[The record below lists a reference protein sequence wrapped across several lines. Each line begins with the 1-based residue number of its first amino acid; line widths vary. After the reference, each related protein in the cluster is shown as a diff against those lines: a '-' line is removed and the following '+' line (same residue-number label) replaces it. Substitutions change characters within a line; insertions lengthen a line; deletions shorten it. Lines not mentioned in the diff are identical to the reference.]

1 MSMSTSQ
8 ELIYYSSRFAAAPND
23 FTDDAVMSAQQR
35 KDFLTHYAAHLEQAY
50 ALSEKPQKVVEPTAA
65 EMALPRLDA
74 VACEPRYS
82 CELRFDTMQASLQ
95 PVVGNYRHWSLYTQ
109 KVTVENGALLFLRD
123 DLPPT
128 PAAGYRLENRGR
140 LKRLRF
146 SFYMDSAYAVET
158 FGKVGDVSPGRVVE
172 LRCGVRDVVKLGL
185 YANGEL
191 VARLG
196 DRCPYHPQNTVVGAF
211 AFDGWQTVELVL
223 HDTTYDVALNGVW
236 VNDLPLS
243 FDGDP
248 DLLFVDCGMFHVGE
262 WQFRP
267 ELLEIGDEYV
277 EEFFEKETKTYP
289 QSRPVGEVSLPYAV
303 GGHANRDCALV
314 MEKTF
319 TIDTSFAQA
328 VLAVTSLDPGGRVYL
343 NDELVA
349 EIDGFDSL
357 FPDVTAVLR
366 QGENHL
372 KLVVDP
378 RAPQSLYN
386 WHRQQDNYIGWFCD
400 AVSLRLTN
408 AVSIQNV
415 KADTLSVES
424 GKVRCRLQATVSV
437 PCKLQVYLQPIWPE
451 KGEETRI
458 GAFFAEGAVDR
469 TLTFA
474 ADAWTPEAPK
484 VYAIRVEALVDGR
497 PVDDAVIETG
507 FRTIEQ
513 KNGELHLNGKRITL
527 TGALTMQLLPPH
539 EETPVT
545 HVCPH
550 SWQVVWQLMMTKAM
564 NGNTLRLHV
573 LGYGNN
579 DRRFARYA
587 DRLGVLL
594 IWTTRYVD
602 SVEQM
607 QFQSGWAAEQAYL
620 AQIRPLTNHP
630 SIIMWEGANEYHPTL
645 DDIDRIC
652 DAFVPAVKSVDT
664 TRLIC
669 PISHLYYAGD
679 FYGTPGCAYYND
691 AGTADHTGAPATAS
705 PYWTDPLVVR
715 SAHPYCILLGYG
727 SAWSDL
733 REQKWSLQPEL
744 LQNRQRAYLATEYA
758 IVGRA
763 NPHVP
768 EAADYFN
775 SYSYEFPDEKPLGF
789 EITWDD
795 WKLSQAWQALA
806 AYYSTKQL
814 RLQDT
819 DGMLW
824 CCLMSGAN
832 DGGYMK
838 PPIDMYGYPKLAF
851 YTLRETFSPLC
862 VMSADVEPL
871 KAPGF
876 EISPVVLGTKAGVR
890 YRVTVTLT
898 DESGNEVD
906 HCDYGDV
913 IGREQRTALPSWQPT
928 ITQDGYYCLVYS
940 FSE

>member
-1 MSMSTSQ
+1 MSTSYSH
-8 ELIYYSSRFAAAPND
+8 EFIYHSSRFTAACND
-23 FTDDAVMSAQQR
+23 FTDDAVMSAAQR
-35 KDFLTHYAAHLEQAY
+35 KEFLQRYAAHLSAAY
-50 ALSEKPQKVVEPTAA
+50 ALPEQPQKVVEPAVA
-65 EMALPRLDA
+65 EMALAQLDA
-74 VACEPRYS
+74 VVCEPHYS
-82 CELRFDTMQASLQ
+82 RELRFTTMQASLQ
-95 PVVGNYRHWSLYTQ
+95 PVVGAYRDWSLYTQ
-109 KVTVENGALLFLRD
+109 KVAVKNDTLVFGRD

-128 PAAGYRLENRGR
+128 PAAAYHLQNRGR
-140 LKRLRF
+140 IKRLAF
-146 SFYMDSAYAVET
+146 SFYMDGAYAVDT

-172 LRCGVRDVVKLGL
+172 LRYGVSDVVKLGL

-191 VARLG
+191 VARLS
-196 DRCPYHPQNTVVGAF
+196 DRCPYHPQNTVIGRF
-211 AFDGWQTVELVL
+211 AFDAWQSVELVL
-223 HDTTYDVALNGVW
+223 HDTTYDVALNGEW
-236 VNDLPLS
+236 TSGLPLS
-243 FDGDP
+243 CEQDP

-262 WQFRP
+262 WQFHP
-267 ELLEIGDEYV
+267 ELLEIGNERIED
-277 EEFFEKETKTYP
+277 FFEKETKTYP
-289 QSRPVGEVSLPYAV
+289 QTEPIGEVSLPYAV
-303 GGHANRDCALV
+303 GGYANRDKAIV

-319 TIDTSFAQA
+319 TIDVPFAKA
-328 VLAVTSLDPGGRVYL
+328 KLSVTSLDPGGRVYL
-343 NDELVA
+343 NDELIA
-349 EIDGFDSL
+349 ETDGFDSL
-357 FPDVTAVLR
+357 LPDVTAFLR
-366 QGENHL
+366 QGENRL

-400 AVSLRLTN
+400 TVSLTLINRIEITD
-408 AVSIQNV
+408 V
-415 KADTLSVES
+415 KAETLSVES
-424 GKVRCRLQATVSV
+424 GKVRCRLQANVSA

-451 KGEETRI
+451 KGEEIRI
-458 GAFFAEGAVDR
+458 GSFAADQAIDR

-474 ADAWTPEAPK
+474 ADAWTPESPK
-484 VYAIRVEALVDGR
+484 LYAVRVEALVDGQ
-497 PVDDAVIETG
+497 PVDDMVIETG

-513 KNGELHLNGKRITL
+513 KNGELRLNGERITL

-539 EETPVT
+539 DEAPMT

-550 SWQVVWQLMMTKAM
+550 SWQVAWQLMMTKAM

-587 DRLGVLL
+587 DRFGVLL

-607 QFQSGWAAEQAYL
+607 QFQPTWVAKDAYL
-620 AQIRPLTNHP
+620 AQLRPLLCHP

-652 DAFVPAVKSVDT
+652 EEFVPAVKSVDS

-727 SAWSDL
+727 STWDFLRDQRWSH
-733 REQKWSLQPEL
+733 QPEL

-758 IVGRA
+758 IAGRA
-763 NPHVP
+763 DPHVP
-768 EAADYFN
+768 EAAEYFN
-775 SYSYEFPDEKPLGF
+775 IYSYEFPDENVLGF
-789 EITWDD
+789 RVTWDE
-795 WKLSQAWQALA
+795 WQLSQAWQALA
-806 AYYSTKQL
+806 AFYSTKQL

-819 DGMLW
+819 DAMLW

-851 YTLRETFSPLC
+851 FTLRELFSPLC
-862 VMSADVEPL
+862 VVSADVEPL
-871 KAPGF
+871 KAADF
-876 EISPVVLGTKAGVR
+876 AITPVVFGTKLGKT
-890 YRVTVTLT
+890 YTVTVTVT
-898 DESGNEVD
+898 DEAGNELDRHVYD
-906 HCDYGDV
+906 GV
-913 IGREQRTALPSWQPT
+913 IGRNGRTDLPAWQPQVT
-928 ITQDGYYCLVYS
+928 EDGYYRIAYS
-940 FSE
+940 VTD